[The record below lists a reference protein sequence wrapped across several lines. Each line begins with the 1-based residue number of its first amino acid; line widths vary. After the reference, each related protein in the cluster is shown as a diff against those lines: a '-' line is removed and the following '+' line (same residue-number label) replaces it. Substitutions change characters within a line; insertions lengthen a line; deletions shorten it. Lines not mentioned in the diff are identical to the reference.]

1 MSNLLTGASVLVLS
15 LMVSGPQAYAAVA
28 ADGTREQKT
37 TNVEG
42 KGLEVSG
49 DITATDASES
59 KGPGLEIS
67 GGTSF
72 NTYIFKQ
79 RQRESNGGS
88 GRGTHFAS
96 DDSRINFEVLGKA
109 GPRLDGL
116 EYSFLIGMT
125 GNTEAGKTS
134 IEENRIKLKHRYGT
148 VLAGVHRGVTDFMA
162 VGAFTFHAGTGN
174 VLGNHSNVIAA
185 TTGVVVKDNP
195 AGHGKDRTKITY
207 VTPRFAGF
215 QAGYSF
221 TPDGEQS
228 GEKNLATK
236 TKASGGVV
244 TAAGQH
250 LHEIGANFKKD
261 FVGGFGLK
269 LSTTALFGRAKSTAS
284 TVTQS
289 YKDIASYALG
299 FVMNYAG
306 FSLGGEYL
314 NNGKSLELKGL
325 KDSDAGRVYNI
336 GLGYAQGRHAVSL
349 GYLYS
354 KRKLGKNTLLNND
367 DYGQTTGKVGALSYD
382 YKLAKGLKVYAEGVA
397 FNYKTS
403 STTQAGN
410 WATATSGAA
419 TNSATPSNNGHAVM
433 LGTAISF

>member
-1 MSNLLTGASVLVLS
+1 MSNLLTGASVLTLS
-15 LMVSGPQAYAAVA
+15 LLVSVPQASAAVA
-28 ADGTREQKT
+28 ADGSREQKT

-42 KGLEVSG
+42 KGIEVAG
-49 DITATDASES
+49 DMTATES
-59 KGPGLEIS
+59 SAEKGPGLEIS
-67 GGTSF
+67 GGTAF

-79 RQRESNGGS
+79 RQREAAGGR

-116 EYSFLIGMT
+116 EYSFLIGLT

-134 IEENRIKLKHRYGT
+134 VEENRIKLKHRYGT
-148 VLAGVHRGVTDFMA
+148 LMGGVHRGVTDFMA

-174 VLGNHSNVIAA
+174 VLGNHGNVIAP
-185 TTGVVVKDNP
+185 TTGVVVKDDL
-195 AGHGKDRTKITY
+195 AGHGKDRTMVTY
-207 VTPRFAGF
+207 VSPRFGGF
-215 QAGYSF
+215 LVGYCFSR
-221 TPDGEQS
+221 DGEQS
-228 GEKNLATK
+228 GEKKLATK
-236 TKASGGVV
+236 TAASGGVV

-250 LHEIGANFKKD
+250 LHEVAANFKKD
-261 FVGGFGLK
+261 FMGGFGLQ
-269 LSTTALFGRAKSTAS
+269 LSATGLFGRSKSTAS
-284 TVTQS
+284 SVTQE

-314 NNGKSLELKGL
+314 NNGKSLEWKGL
-325 KDSDAGRVYNI
+325 RGSDAGRVYNI
-336 GLGYAQGRHAVSL
+336 GVGYAEGRHAVSL

-354 KRKLGKNTLLNND
+354 KRKLGKNIVTD
-367 DYGQTTGKVGALSYD
+367 FDYGQTTGKVGALSYD
-382 YKLAKGLKVYAEGVA
+382 YKVAKGLKVYAESVL

-403 STTQAGN
+403 SPAQAGAWTN
-410 WATATSGAA
+410 ATSGAA
-419 TNSATPSNNGHAVM
+419 ASSATPSNNGHAVM

>member
-1 MSNLLTGASVLVLS
+1 MSNLLTGASALALS
-15 LMVSGPQAYAAVA
+15 LMLSAPQAYAAAA

-42 KGLEVSG
+42 KGIEVAG
-49 DITATDASES
+49 DITATEASEA

-72 NTYIFKQ
+72 NAYLFKQ
-79 RQRESNGGS
+79 RQRETAGGH

-125 GNTEAGKTS
+125 GNTESGKTS
-134 IEENRIKLKHRYGT
+134 VEENRIKLKHRFGT
-148 VLAGVHRGVTDFMA
+148 LIAGVHRGVTDFMS

-174 VLGNHSNVIAA
+174 VLGNYKNVIAV
-185 TTGVVVKDNP
+185 TTGAVIKDDP
-195 AGHGKDRTKITY
+195 AGHAKDRTKISY
-207 VTPRFAGF
+207 VTPRFGGV
-215 QAGYSF
+215 QLGYSF
-221 TPDGEQS
+221 APDGEQS
-228 GEKNLATK
+228 GEKKLSTK
-236 TKASGGVV
+236 TSASGGIV
-244 TAAGQH
+244 TAASQH
-250 LHEIGANFKKD
+250 VHEVGANFKKD
-261 FVGGFGLK
+261 FMGGFGLQ
-269 LSTTALFGRAKSTAS
+269 LSATAIFAGAKSTA
-284 TVTQS
+284 TTITRE
-289 YKDIASYALG
+289 YKDVASYALG
-299 FVMNYAG
+299 FVMQYAG

-314 NNGKSLELKGL
+314 DNGKSLEWKGL
-325 KDSDAGRVYNI
+325 KDSDAGRVYNV

-354 KRKLGKNTLLNND
+354 KRKLGKHAISGL
-367 DYGQTTGKVGALSYD
+367 DYGNTTAKVGALSYD

-403 STTQAGN
+403 SPAQAGAWTN
-410 WATATSGAA
+410 ATSGAA
-419 TNSATPSNNGHAVM
+419 TSSATPSNNGHAVM
-433 LGTAISF
+433 LGTAVSF